1 MFIIIMAGGSGT
13 RFWPSSRKGR
23 PKQFLN
29 IFGKDPMVVETCDRL
44 ASIAKDEEMALVL
57 GAEHLEE
64 AKRLFGTRKI
74 HMLAEPVGR
83 NTAPCI
89 GLGAIYAAHL
99 GHKGPIAFLPADHF
113 IRDTDTFVSDLKRA
127 GDIAESGGII
137 TLGIVPT
144 RPETGYGYI
153 RRTETP
159 TDSTDKPVYP
169 VSAFVEKPD
178 PEKAV
183 HYLTSGEYFWNAG
196 IFVATAETIMNQIN
210 RYLPDLHQG
219 LIRLDKTM
227 ETDAFEKEFESVYN
241 SLEAISFD
249 YGIMEQTK
257 EPVYVLP
264 SDCGWSDVGSWESLY
279 ELKGLDHDKNRNLLN
294 GNPILIDC
302 EGNFVSSQSERL
314 VACLGIKNCLIVDTP
329 EALLVTDLRRSQ
341 DIRDIVKKLKESKK
355 DELL

>member
-1 MFIIIMAGGSGT
+1 
-13 RFWPSSRKGR
+13 
-23 PKQFLN
+23 
-29 IFGKDPMVVETCDRL
+29 
-44 ASIAKDEEMALVL
+44 
-57 GAEHLEE
+57 
-64 AKRLFGTRKI
+64 
-74 HMLAEPVGR
+74 
-83 NTAPCI
+83 
-89 GLGAIYAAHL
+89 
-99 GHKGPIAFLPADHF
+99 
-113 IRDTDTFVSDLKRA
+113 
-127 GDIAESGGII
+127 
-137 TLGIVPT
+137 
-144 RPETGYGYI
+144 
-153 RRTETP
+153 
-159 TDSTDKPVYP
+159 
-169 VSAFVEKPD
+169 
-178 PEKAV
+178 
-183 HYLTSGEYFWNAG
+183 
-196 IFVATAETIMNQIN
+196 
-210 RYLPDLHQG
+210 
-219 LIRLDKTM
+219 M